1 MICESLNKF
10 DAKVPNQHQP
20 AIFTFLKFYHFV
32 VHLLLS
38 AAAAAVSPLQPT
50 EHTNEQTSVDRSI
63 LQVIVY
69 NQPLSLS
76 FSGHK

>member
-1 MICESLNKF
+1 MQKCRINISRRL
-10 DAKVPNQHQP
+10 
-20 AIFTFLKFYHFV
+20 IFTFLKFYHFV